1 MLDQPRVSDYTIW
14 AVALLMYVC
23 DAATLLP
30 PRQMLVIEAARARL
44 SAVFSES
51 PFTLGGRVL
60 AFAPLLLPHR
70 GAFVAPWGKPWT
82 DDATLKAA
90 LASVDRVRRLLVVPR
105 ILAAWAFVLLFV
117 AGPVLTAIL
126 GTSAAIVYTAA
137 ALYPTVFVAIA
148 AVWWCR
154 CALGL
159 TRAHATWL
167 SVEILICPAFL
178 PNLVRKLTAP
188 HPIDADAAQLLLA
201 AGSAELTSG
210 VLDRVERR
218 TEELIA
224 ESGPDD
230 TDREPLCAYLAT
242 VRGAR

>member
-30 PRQMLVIEAARARL
+30 PRQMLLVEAGRARL
-44 SAVFSES
+44 SAVFSAN
-51 PFTLGGRVL
+51 PFTLAGRVL

-70 GAFVAPWGKPWT
+70 GVFVAPWGNLWT

-90 LASVDRVRRLLVVPR
+90 LASVDRVRGLLLVPR

-117 AGPVLTAIL
+117 AGPVMTSWL

-137 ALYPTVFVAIA
+137 VLYPTVFVAMA
-148 AVWWCR
+148 AVWWR
-154 CALGL
+154 RSDLGL

-178 PNLVRKLTAP
+178 PNLVRKLTAR
-188 HPIDADAAQLLLA
+188 HPIDADAAQVLLA
-201 AGSAELTSG
+201 AGSAELTSDL
-210 VLDRVERR
+210 LDRVESR
-218 TEELIA
+218 TEELI
-224 ESGPDD
+224 EEGGPDAG
-230 TDREPLCAYLAT
+230 DRQPLRAYLAM
-242 VRGAR
+242 VRAAR